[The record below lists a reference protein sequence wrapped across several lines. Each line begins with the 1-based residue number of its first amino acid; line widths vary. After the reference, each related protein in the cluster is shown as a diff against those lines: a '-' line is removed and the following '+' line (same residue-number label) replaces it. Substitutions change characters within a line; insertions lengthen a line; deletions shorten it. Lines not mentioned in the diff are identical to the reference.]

1 MSESMINSLKK
12 KLQKKAK
19 TNDSNHLVIRKSIS
33 IKPTLPSCSIQEEFL
48 ENSNKLKKYKITNEM
63 ISNKI
68 SDYKTPAKNKNFRS
82 LEKSPRISPEDLY
95 KIKKTPLINQ
105 KMLNKFCKYNSI
117 RHDSNLLTK
126 LGLQKLPKLSLEKQK
141 VFIQNSIMN
150 NTMLGSQGFE
160 MNLICNH
167 LENTKFIELHMN
179 NRKNS
184 EMNSSIKNKDES
196 ILLSNDILKQ
206 KKLNYNKSRKHLD
219 DINKE
224 EKSHFDSN
232 LKYVSKNC
240 SIYDVSYEAKKMKN
254 SIIAANNFSQ
264 RTSYS
269 IPTFNTFVRKPNQI
283 VKPKIKILLN
293 KEFIDKLI
301 DHISDSDD

>member
-19 TNDSNHLVIRKSIS
+19 TNDSNLLVIRKSIS
-33 IKPTLPSCSIQEEFL
+33 IKQNLPSFNIQEEFL
-48 ENSNKLKKYKITNEM
+48 ENSNKIKKNKITNEI

-68 SDYKTPAKNKNFRS
+68 SDYTTPTKNKNFRS
-82 LEKSPRISPEDLY
+82 LEKSPRIFPEDLY
-95 KIKKTPLINQ
+95 KVKKTPLINQ
-105 KMLNKFCKYNSI
+105 KLLNKFCKYNSI

-126 LGLQKLPKLSLEKQK
+126 LGLQKLPKLSLDKQK

-150 NTMLGSQGFE
+150 NTMLSSQGYE
-160 MNLICNH
+160 MNIICNH
-167 LENTKFIELHMN
+167 LENPKPVDALMN
-179 NRKNS
+179 NRKDS
-184 EMNSSIKNKDES
+184 EMNSSIKKKDES
-196 ILLSNDILKQ
+196 ILLSNNKLKQ

-219 DINKE
+219 DMNQE

-232 LKYVSKNC
+232 FKFASKNC
-240 SIYDVSYEAKKMKN
+240 SIYDVRYEAKKMKN
-254 SIIAANNFSQ
+254 SIIVANNFSQ

-269 IPTFNTFVRKPNQI
+269 IPTFNTFVRKPNQT